1 MNEFQKI
8 SDLIQQLVL
17 PTFNEAV
24 DKILGCYQNK
34 I

>member
-24 DKILGCYQNK
+24 DKMLGYYQNE